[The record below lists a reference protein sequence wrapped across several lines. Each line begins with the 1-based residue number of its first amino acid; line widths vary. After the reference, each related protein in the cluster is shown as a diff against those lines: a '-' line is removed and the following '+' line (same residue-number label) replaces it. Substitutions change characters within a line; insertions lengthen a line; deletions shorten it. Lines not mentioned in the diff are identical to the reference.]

1 MPLINFSNHPSA
13 AWSTEQLAA
22 AARYGEII
30 DITFPLVDPNADEAS
45 ILLLADEYVRQILDG
60 RNAEETAV
68 HIMGEF
74 TLCYAVICR
83 LQSLGVRCVA
93 SCTCRDVVYAADG
106 TKQVR
111 FHFSRFREY
120 TK

>member
-1 MPLINFSNHPSA
+1 MALINFSNHPSA

-30 DITFPLVDPNADEAS
+30 DITFPLVDPNADEAE
-45 ILLLADEYVRQILDG
+45 INRLADQCVAQIVHG
-60 RNAEETAV
+60 RNIRDTTV

-74 TLCYAVICR
+74 TLCYAVINR
-83 LQSLGVRCVA
+83 LHMLGVRCLA
-93 SCTCRDVVYAADG
+93 SCTHRDVTYPTPE
-106 TKQVR
+106 TKQVH
-111 FHFSRFREY
+111 FHFTRFREY

>member
-1 MPLINFSNHPSA
+1 MALINFSNHPSA

-30 DITFPLVDPNADEAS
+30 DITFPLVDPNADEAE
-45 ILLLADEYVRQILDG
+45 INRLADQCVAQIVHG
-60 RNAEETAV
+60 RNIRDTTV

-74 TLCYAVICR
+74 TLCYAVINR
-83 LQSLGVRCVA
+83 LLTLGMRCVA
-93 SCTCRDVVYAADG
+93 SCTCRDVVYAANG

-120 TK
+120 VK

>member
-1 MPLINFSNHPSA
+1 MTLINFTNHHSST
-13 AWSTEQLAA
+13 WSTEQLEAA
-22 AARYGEII
+22 KGFGEII
-30 DITFPLVDPNADEAS
+30 DIPFPAIDPVADETS

-120 TK
+120 SK